1 MSFESFLG
9 TIPIVMMTC
18 FAQLI
23 MPGLTSILLT
33 LFFPWV
39 QWQVHQATGRKRKI
53 IKAKTKHPVRI
64 VVNDMQFA
72 SAGAWGR
79 FFKNTTQMRSD
90 LNF

>member
-33 LFFPWV
+33 PFFRGSSGKCGKL
-39 QWQVHQATGRKRKI
+39 QGAKEKSLT
-53 IKAKTKHPVRI
+53 AKTKHPVRI

-79 FFKNTTQMRSD
+79 FLKNTAQMRSD
-90 LNF
+90 LSF